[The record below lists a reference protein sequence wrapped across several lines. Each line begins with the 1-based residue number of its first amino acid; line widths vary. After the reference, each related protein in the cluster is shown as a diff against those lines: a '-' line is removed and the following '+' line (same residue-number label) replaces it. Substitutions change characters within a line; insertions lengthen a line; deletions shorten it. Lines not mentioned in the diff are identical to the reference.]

1 MHISSTEAP
10 RDCVSTTKITTHTFK
25 NFATAER
32 KYLFSVRQLLS
43 ENHSNIMYTILL
55 TLFTLTL
62 STLFHSLRGN
72 TIEDSGATALAE
84 ALRVNHSLE
93 TLK

>member
-1 MHISSTEAP
+1 MYQLQWS
-10 RDCVSTTKITTHTFK
+10 TKITTHTFK

-32 KYLFSVRQLLS
+32 KYLVFGIIIR
-43 ENHSNIMYTILL
+43 EPF
-55 TLFTLTL
+55 FTLTL
-62 STLFHSLRGN
+62 STLFHSLIGN